1 MELYGNQNVD
11 KRENAENRRKH
22 ENYYTTI
29 HQEDRRLVFN
39 GLLLMIPV
47 VFLAQIFNWI
57 VACAKGKHL
66 MSLKL
71 LINMH
76 HTIAYMELY
85 GNQNVETLEIVESH
99 YKHENYYIIIHQVAR
114 RC

>member
-1 MELYGNQNVD
+1 
-11 KRENAENRRKH
+11 
-22 ENYYTTI
+22 
-29 HQEDRRLVFN
+29 
-39 GLLLMIPV
+39 
-47 VFLAQIFNWI
+47 
-57 VACAKGKHL
+57 

-76 HTIAYMELY
+76 HTIVYMELY